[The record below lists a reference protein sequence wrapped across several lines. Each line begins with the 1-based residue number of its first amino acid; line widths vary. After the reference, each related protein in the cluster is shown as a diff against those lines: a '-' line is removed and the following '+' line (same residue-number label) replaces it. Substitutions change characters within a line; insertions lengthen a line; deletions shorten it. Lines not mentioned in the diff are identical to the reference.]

1 MDTKIL
7 DYAKELLGG
16 NFVQDA
22 AQKLGES
29 SDGISKAISA
39 IVPAIFSG
47 IGNKVA
53 TDSSFITTV
62 VSEAKNIFT
71 NHSLSDIGSLLGGNA
86 ASTEG
91 TQTGSFLYD
100 VFGGGL
106 HGIIEKIAAF
116 AGIKTS
122 STRQLFDT
130 AGIASL
136 GSIGKSLVENNGTP
150 DSLLGFFKNH
160 AASFL
165 SGIPASLGLGSLLSG
180 LHAPH
185 AATETAHTH
194 NTHAA
199 ASGNK
204 GGNRFLVPLILGII
218 ALALLIWLFRGCHGN
233 GHNGQSSADTGTQDT
248 TATAPMP
255 AAPAAHVLTA
265 VVLPNGDTLQA
276 YPGGIEDQLV
286 KFIESDEYKNATDSA
301 LKDKWFNFDDL
312 NFVFG
317 TTQLDTSAH
326 RQLNNIVAIL
336 KAFPAVKMKI
346 GGYTDKKGDSTAN
359 LKLSDGRAKTVQS
372 ALKAA
377 GVGAQVPEA
386 EGYGSQFATVPADA
400 SDEARAVDRR
410 TAVRLVK

>member
-16 NFVQDA
+16 SFVQDA
-22 AQKLGES
+22 SQKLGES
-29 SDGISKAISA
+29 ADGISKAVSA
-39 IVPAIFSG
+39 IVPTIFSG

-53 TDSSFITTV
+53 TDGSFITTV
-62 VSEAKNIFT
+62 ASEAKNIFA
-71 NHSLSDIGSLLGGNA
+71 NHSLSDIGSLIGGNTTSA
-86 ASTEG
+86 EG

-106 HGIIEKIAAF
+106 HNIIEKIASF

-136 GSIGKSLVENNGTP
+136 GSIGKSLIENNGTP
-150 DSLLGFFKNH
+150 DSLIGFFKNH
-160 AASFL
+160 TSSFL
-165 SGIPASLGLGSLLSG
+165 SSIPASLGLGSLLSG
-180 LHAPH
+180 LQGSH
-185 AATETAHTH
+185 AAAETAH
-194 NTHAA
+194 HAHSA
-199 ASGNK
+199 ASAGNS
-204 GGNRFLVPLILGII
+204 GGNRFIVPLILGII

-233 GHNGQSSADTGTQDT
+233 GHNGQSSSDTGTQDT
-248 TATAPMP
+248 TASAPVQ
-255 AAPAAHVLTA
+255 ATPAAHVLTA
-265 VVLPNGDTLQA
+265 VILPNGDTLQA

-286 KFIESDEYKNATDSA
+286 KFIESDEYKNATDST

-312 NFVFG
+312 NFKFG
-317 TTQLDTSAH
+317 TTELDTSST

-359 LKLSDGRAKTVQS
+359 LKLSDGRAKTIQA

-386 EGYGSQFATVPADA
+386 EGYGSKFATVPADA
-400 SDEARAVDRR
+400 SDEARVVDRR

>member
-7 DYAKELLGG
+7 DYAKELLSGS
-16 NFVQDA
+16 FVQDA

-29 SDGISKAISA
+29 SDGVSKAISA
-39 IVPAIFSG
+39 IVPTIFSG

-71 NHSLSDIGSLLGGNA
+71 NHSLSDIGSLIGGNTT
-86 ASTEG
+86 STES

-100 VFGGGL
+100 VFGGSL
-106 HGIIEKIAAF
+106 HGIIEKISAF
-116 AGIKTS
+116 AGIKTA

-130 AGIASL
+130 AGVASL

-150 DSLLGFFKNH
+150 DSLAGIFKNH
-160 AASFL
+160 SVSFL
-165 SGIPASLGLGSLLSG
+165 SSIPASLGLGSLLSG
-180 LHAPH
+180 FHRSHGAAETTHAHAP
-185 AATETAHTH
+185 
-194 NTHAA
+194 A
-199 ASGNK
+199 ASGK
-204 GGNRFLVPLILGII
+204 SGGNRFLVPLILGII
-218 ALALLIWLFRGCHGN
+218 ALALLIWLFRGCQGN
-233 GHNGQSSADTGTQDT
+233 GHNGQSSVDTGIQDT
-248 TATAPMP
+248 TATVETP

-286 KFIESDEYKNATDSA
+286 KFIESDEYKNATDST
-301 LKDKWFNFDDL
+301 LKNKWFNFDDL

-317 TTQLDTSAH
+317 TMQLDTSSK
-326 RQLNNIVAIL
+326 RQLNNIIAIL

-359 LKLSDGRAKTVQS
+359 LKLSDGRAKTVQA
-372 ALKAA
+372 ALKTA
-377 GVGAQVPEA
+377 GVGSQVPEA
-386 EGYGSQFATVPADA
+386 DGYGSQFATVPADA
-400 SDEARAVDRR
+400 SDDARAVDRR
-410 TAVRLVK
+410 TAVRLIKK